1 LEYTSNQYILY
12 KLWSTNKPDRV
23 YIGITNNANRRRLT
37 HFSIA
42 CGSHHHKYY
51 NKPLYKAIR
60 ILGKDSFVME
70 VLEEGLTLSEVRIKE
85 RQYIVQYNSL
95 YPNGYNLL

>member
-1 LEYTSNQYILY
+1 LECQGKQYLLY

-23 YIGITNNANRRRLT
+23 YIGITNDANRRRLT

-42 CGSHHHKYY
+42 YGSHHHKYY
-51 NKPLYKAIR
+51 NKPLYSAIR
-60 ILGKDSFVME
+60 LLGKESFVME

-85 RQYIVQYNSL
+85 RQFIAQYNSL